1 MKLMK
6 AEWQKGMTPKAWR
19 RAGEI
24 LIPKEN
30 SSSTMEQF
38 RQISLLNVEGK
49 IFFTVVAQ
57 RLSVFLQKNNFV
69 DTSVQKA
76 GVSGFS
82 GCLEH
87 TNAIGHLVETA
98 LKEKNLHVFFFFL
111 DLANAFGSV
120 PHAILWTAFSFFQVP
135 QGIIRLV
142 KAYFRDRQFCIT
154 TQASTWT
161 HAPLAAPRDGCNGR
175 LHHISTGIYH
185 GNGAYHSSVLM
196 GG

>member
-1 MKLMK
+1 MK

-30 SSSTMEQF
+30 NSSSMEQF

-49 IFFTVVAQ
+49 IFVTVVAQ
-57 RLSVFLQKNNFV
+57 RLSVFLRKNNSV

-76 GVSGFS
+76 GISGFS

-87 TNAIGHLVETA
+87 THAIGHLVKTA
-98 LKEKNLHVFFFFL
+98 LKEKKDLHVVFFFL

-120 PHAILWTAFSFFQVP
+120 PDDILWTAFSFFQVP
-135 QGIIRLV
+135 QGHH
-142 KAYFRDRQFCIT
+142 KAGQSLLPPPPVLHNNTGQYMDPCT
-154 TQASTWT
+154 SGSTSRW
-161 HAPLAAPRDGCNGR
+161 
-175 LHHISTGIYH
+175 
-185 GNGAYHSSVLM
+185 V
-196 GG
+196 

>member
-98 LKEKNLHVFFFFL
+98 LKEKNLHVFFFFRSCQCL
-111 DLANAFGSV
+111 RVSASCNLVDSIQLLPSPTRHHKAGQSLLPRPPVLHNNTGQYMDPCTSGSTSRWV
-120 PHAILWTAFSFFQVP
+120 
-135 QGIIRLV
+135 
-142 KAYFRDRQFCIT
+142 
-154 TQASTWT
+154 
-161 HAPLAAPRDGCNGR
+161 
-175 LHHISTGIYH
+175 
-185 GNGAYHSSVLM
+185 
-196 GG
+196 